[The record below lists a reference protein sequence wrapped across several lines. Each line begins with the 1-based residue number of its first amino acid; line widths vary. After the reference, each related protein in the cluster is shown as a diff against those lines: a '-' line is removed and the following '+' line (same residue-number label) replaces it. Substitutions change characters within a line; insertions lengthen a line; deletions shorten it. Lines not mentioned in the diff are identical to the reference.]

1 MIMRIL
7 RAGSILPAPGDGVS
21 AGVAP
26 DDASSSTQ
34 VNSRWGRRQ
43 MNPTAIGLIVIF
55 LVVGCVVG
63 WFSQKTTAAHA
74 DVKVAKT
81 RLAGGR
87 RTRWRSAILVFVVG
101 AIVILAVKDFIHPG
115 N

>member
-1 MIMRIL
+1 M
-7 RAGSILPAPGDGVS
+7 S
-21 AGVAP
+21 
-26 DDASSSTQ
+26 
-34 VNSRWGRRQ
+34 
-43 MNPTAIGLIVIF
+43 PTAIGLIIIF

-81 RLAGGR
+81 RLSGGR
-87 RTRWRSAILVFVVG
+87 RTRWRSGILVLVVG
-101 AIVILAVKDFIHPG
+101 IMVILAVKDFIHPG

>member
-1 MIMRIL
+1 
-7 RAGSILPAPGDGVS
+7 
-21 AGVAP
+21 
-26 DDASSSTQ
+26 
-34 VNSRWGRRQ
+34 
-43 MNPTAIGLIVIF
+43 MNPTAIGLIIIF
-55 LVVGCVVG
+55 LVIGCLVG

-87 RTRWRSAILVFVVG
+87 RTRWRSALLVLVIG
-101 AIVILAVKDFIHPG
+101 IMVILAVKDFIHPG